1 MISIIIASVLAFGFG
16 AAWYMGPIGKKWLDA
31 KIWSEQNIEMSQTG
45 KYMAMMYGSS
55 FALTVLVSY
64 VLSVMFTVVDAVT
77 LGEHLRLAMLLC
89 FGFVITTKFSDML
102 YTGTPPFWGKR
113 AQTVFLVDSGY
124 YIGVFAI
131 IATVLY
137 YL

>member
-1 MISIIIASVLAFGFG
+1 MISIIIASVIAFLFG
-16 AAWYMGPIGKKWLDA
+16 AAWYTGPIGKKWMRA
-31 KIWSEQNIEMSQTG
+31 KLWSEENRAMTQTG
-45 KYMAMMYGSS
+45 KYMRMMYGTS
-55 FALTVLVSY
+55 FALTVLVAY
-64 VLSVMFTVVDAVT
+64 VLSVFFKITDAVT

-89 FGFVITTKFSDML
+89 FGFVITTKFNDMI
-102 YTGTPPFWGKR
+102 YTGTPPFWSKR

-131 IATVLY
+131 VATVLY